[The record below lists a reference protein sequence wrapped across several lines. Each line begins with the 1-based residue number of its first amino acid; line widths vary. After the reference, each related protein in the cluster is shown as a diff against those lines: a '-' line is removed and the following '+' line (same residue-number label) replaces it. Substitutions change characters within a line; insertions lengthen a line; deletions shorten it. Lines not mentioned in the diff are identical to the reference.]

1 MVILE
6 MRGIESFIK
15 MENNTINYGE
25 EFRNLMAGIYTPE
38 ELNKIRDAKL
48 SISGVGGS
56 AGSYLIDILVRK
68 GFEDFVL
75 SEPDDYEIRNL
86 SRQLFANTSTLGK
99 SKLEVTMGYVTQ
111 INPNVKCKA
120 IRIVDLDSVEE
131 FVKDSTVVSHQA
143 EGFSSWV
150 LTQYMCSKYNTPF
163 VNVARKGNLRT
174 TIATRMFDYRTLGD
188 VFNIRSI
195 DFDSFGI
202 PEGLVKEVIE
212 MFDENRLDKGIF
224 DEADRIHN
232 SYKKKKRFLDL
243 GEMYPEVGSITDKF
257 PEDYF
262 KRYSDPEICFI
273 AGALASRAIT
283 DLVVGRTTKVF
294 ELDIFS
300 RK

>member
-1 MVILE
+1 MVIQE
-6 MRGIESFIK
+6 MRGIESFIE
-15 MENNTINYGE
+15 MESGKIDYGE

-38 ELNKIRDAKL
+38 ELGKIKNARL

-68 GFEDFVL
+68 GFENFVL
-75 SEPDDYEIRNL
+75 SEPEDYEIRNL
-86 SRQLFANTSTLGK
+86 SRQLFANTSTLGR
-99 SKLEVTMGYVTQ
+99 SKLEVTMEYVTRV
-111 INPNVKCKA
+111 NPNVRCKP
-120 IRIVDLDSVEE
+120 IPIIDLNTVEN
-131 FVKDSTVVSHQA
+131 FVKGSTVVSHQA

-150 LTQYMCSKYNTPF
+150 LTQYMCSKYNIPF

-174 TIATRMFDYRTLGD
+174 TIATRVYDYRILDD
-188 VFNIRSI
+188 VFDIRAT

-202 PEGLVKEVIE
+202 PEWLVREIVE
-212 MFDENRLDKGIF
+212 MFDKDNFDRTKF
-224 DEADRIHN
+224 DEADKVHN
-232 SYKKKKRFLDL
+232 DFKKKKRFLEL
-243 GEMYPEVGSITDKF
+243 GKMYPEVGDIRDRF

-283 DLVVGRTTKVF
+283 DLVIGRSTKVF